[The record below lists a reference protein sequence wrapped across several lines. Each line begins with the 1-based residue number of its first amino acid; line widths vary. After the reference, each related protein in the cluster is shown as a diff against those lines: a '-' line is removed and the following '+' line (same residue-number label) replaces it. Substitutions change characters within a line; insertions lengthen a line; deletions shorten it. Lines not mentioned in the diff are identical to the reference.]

1 MILNLHGLYV
11 FLIWSPKHVD
21 YDGELVTGVLPL
33 QERCEEA
40 ELPHHTPEAPHVDGR
55 GVLCAPQQELGGAV
69 EPAADVGSE
78 VSAGSGLGED
88 VTGAAEVTDL
98 DEFSAGLVENVARLE
113 VSMSN
118 VETVQVLKTSCYLVR
133 EECHL

>member
-33 QERCEEA
+33 QERSEEA

-88 VTGAAEVTDL
+88 VTRAAEVTDL
-98 DEFSAGLVENVARLE
+98 HQLTGRVVEDIARLQ
-113 VSMSN
+113 VPVCD
-118 VETVQVLKTSCYLVR
+118 VEAVQVLKHFS
-133 EECHL
+133 EEITEIKM